1 MPKFGLLVDYVMF
14 IMCLL
19 ILISSLYISF
29 KMKFVQLRFFPY
41 LLKLIQRSFKKNSS
55 VSSSHTILP
64 YKALFTAMSTTLG
77 IGSIVGPIV
86 AIRWGGPGALVG
98 FLLTAFFGSAVTYTE
113 VGLCVKYRG
122 QKLNGEIEGGP
133 MQYLKQIFSPFIAKW
148 YAFFGCIVMTAWS
161 SAQANQ
167 LGAILDSPLLGN
179 YRLSSFV
186 SGTILTAV
194 ILFTLLGGIKR
205 VSSFSS
211 KLVPMMFTLYV
222 GASSLII
229 LAHLA
234 QLPAVLSL
242 IIQSMFTPY
251 SLVSGAAIGG
261 VTNAM
266 RWGIFK
272 GVQVTEAGVGTQTI
286 PHSMAQT
293 DDPIAQGML
302 AMVST
307 YTAGLVA
314 FISGLVVLLTD
325 TWQSSELPLGI
336 SMMAASFQLHFSYL
350 GVGIIVV
357 STALFA
363 FGTILGNSFNG
374 SQCFQYIA
382 SSKSLHFYYLA
393 MAAMIFW
400 GTISEVELVW
410 SFVDIA
416 LLLLV
421 IPHMAA
427 LICFAYHRSSELLLP
442 LKKENFSL

>member
-167 LGAILDSPLLGN
+167 LGAILDSPLLPSLFFCLRN
-179 YRLSSFV
+179 Y
-186 SGTILTAV
+186 
-194 ILFTLLGGIKR
+194 
-205 VSSFSS
+205 
-211 KLVPMMFTLYV
+211 
-222 GASSLII
+222 
-229 LAHLA
+229 
-234 QLPAVLSL
+234 
-242 IIQSMFTPY
+242 
-251 SLVSGAAIGG
+251 
-261 VTNAM
+261 
-266 RWGIFK
+266 
-272 GVQVTEAGVGTQTI
+272 
-286 PHSMAQT
+286 
-293 DDPIAQGML
+293 
-302 AMVST
+302 
-307 YTAGLVA
+307 
-314 FISGLVVLLTD
+314 
-325 TWQSSELPLGI
+325 
-336 SMMAASFQLHFSYL
+336 
-350 GVGIIVV
+350 
-357 STALFA
+357 
-363 FGTILGNSFNG
+363 FNG
-374 SQCFQYIA
+374 G
-382 SSKSLHFYYLA
+382 HFIYS
-393 MAAMIFW
+393 
-400 GTISEVELVW
+400 TRR
-410 SFVDIA
+410 
-416 LLLLV
+416 
-421 IPHMAA
+421 H
-427 LICFAYHRSSELLLP
+427 
-442 LKKENFSL
+442 